1 MKRVKFVKCFY
12 TACSFSAI
20 LAILE
25 GLAVKFLGLDYSN
38 HYRRCAKYLE
48 LKEKTKTKPL
58 DRRKTI
64 KEDINKPRRSMDGQV
79 TRNGED

>member
-1 MKRVKFVKCFY
+1 MKRVKLVKCFY

-48 LKEKTKTKPL
+48 LKEKTQSL
-58 DRRKTI
+58 
-64 KEDINKPRRSMDGQV
+64 
-79 TRNGED
+79 